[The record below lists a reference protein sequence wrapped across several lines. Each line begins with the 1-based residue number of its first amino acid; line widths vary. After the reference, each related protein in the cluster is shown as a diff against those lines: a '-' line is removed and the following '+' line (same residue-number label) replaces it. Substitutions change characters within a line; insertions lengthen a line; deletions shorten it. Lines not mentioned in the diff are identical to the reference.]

1 MISER
6 RRRLEELYQ
15 AALAQQPGERSAF
28 LRHACADDESLRA
41 EIETLLT
48 RGDLSRGFAQPGQ
61 MFGNY
66 RIERTLGHGGM
77 GVVFLAYDTTLHRHV
92 ALKLVDGEV
101 DSDTARA
108 RVLREARNAAA
119 LNHPNICTIHE
130 VGDARGTAFIA
141 MEYVDGRSLSDRL
154 TERALPLAEVL
165 LYGVQAADALAH
177 AHDHG
182 VVHRDF
188 KAANAI
194 VDKANRLKVVDFGLS
209 RRRDAAQMQATTL
222 GSIVDGGVAGTPYA
236 MAPEQVRGETADART
251 DIWALGVLLYEMAGG
266 RKPFDGQTV
275 PELLSSILRDEPAPL
290 SVAVPAPLRSVID
303 RCLEKDPSRRYQNA
317 TEVRAALETVEAD
330 ALKPWLAWRD
340 GIRRRPVLASAAAV
354 VVLAGVLAGVSRE
367 RIRTR
372 WLGGAPRVDSLA
384 VLPLENLS
392 GDATQ
397 DYFADGMTEVLSTD
411 LARLG
416 GLKRVTARGSVIR
429 YKGTTKPLGEIAR
442 ELNVDALVTG
452 SVQRSGNRVSITA
465 QLLDPAS
472 GDQLWTDRYERD
484 LQDVLV
490 LRNEIVSAI
499 VREIKAHL
507 SPVEQR
513 RLASDLRVNPDA
525 FEAYLKGRFYW
536 YRQTREDYDQAERYF
551 QSAIDKDPGY
561 ALAYAGL
568 GSVWMMRGDAGFRP
582 PSETAPKAREL
593 MAKALALDDSLADI
607 HVDLGNQKATMLDW
621 PGAERE
627 YRRALELNPNLADA
641 HFFYSDLLL
650 TALNRQEDWNREM
663 QRALELDPLNDFNR
677 SFYGWHLNYRHRY
690 DEAIAIFRSL
700 LPGGPNKA
708 SNYLGLWGAHF
719 RKGQYAEALNAAHE
733 YFVAAGD
740 GEFAALL
747 GTAKDR
753 AEYRAAMVRAGEA
766 MAARSTSRHVP
777 AIRIG
782 RMFAH
787 AGDSDRAIRWLEQ
800 AERNRESALGRLAV
814 FWDWD
819 DLRSDAR
826 FQDLLGRLNL
836 PK

>member
-1 MISER
+1 MR
-6 RRRLEELYQ
+6 RILVG
-15 AALAQQPGERSAF
+15 AV
-28 LRHACADDESLRA
+28 
-41 EIETLLT
+41 
-48 RGDLSRGFAQPGQ
+48 GDAQPGQ
-61 MFGNY
+61 MFGSY
-66 RIERTLGHGGM
+66 RIERTLGRGGM
-77 GVVFLAYDTTLHRHV
+77 GVVLLAYDTTLHRQV
-92 ALKLVDGEV
+92 ALKLVDGGV

-130 VGDARGTAFIA
+130 VGDAHGTTFIA

-154 TERALPLAEVL
+154 AEGALPLADVL
-165 LYGVQAADALAH
+165 FYGRQAADALAH

-194 VDKANRLKVVDFGLS
+194 IDNANRLKVVDFGLS
-209 RRRDAAQMQATTL
+209 RRRDAALTQATTL
-222 GSIVDGGVAGTPYA
+222 GSIVPDGGVAGTPYA
-236 MAPEQVRGETADART
+236 MAPEQARGETADART

-266 RKPFDGQTV
+266 RKPFEGGAT
-275 PELLSSILRDEPAPL
+275 PELLSSILRDTPAPL
-290 SVAVPAPLRSVID
+290 SRAVPVPLRSVID
-303 RCLEKDPSRRYQNA
+303 RCLEKDPGRRYQHA
-317 TEVRAALETVEAD
+317 AEVRVALD
-330 ALKPWLAWRD
+330 AIELGARRPWLAWRY
-340 GIRRRPVLASAAAV
+340 GIRRHPVLASAAAIV
-354 VVLAGVLAGVSRE
+354 ILAGVLAGVSRE
-367 RIRTR
+367 WIRTH
-372 WLGGAPRVDSLA
+372 WLGGAPRVESLA

-392 GDATQ
+392 GDSSQ

-416 GLKRVTARGSVIR
+416 WLKRVTARGSVVR
-429 YKGTTKPLGEIAR
+429 YKGTRKPLAEIAR

-465 QLLDPAS
+465 QLLDPAT
-472 GDQLWTDRYERD
+472 GDQVWTDRYERD
-484 LQDVLV
+484 LQDVLT

-499 VREIKAHL
+499 VREIRARL
-507 SPVEQR
+507 SPVEQT
-513 RLASDLRVNPDA
+513 RLASSSRVNPDA

-536 YRQTREDYDQAERYF
+536 LRQTREDYDQAERYF

-582 PSETAPKAREL
+582 PSETVPKARQF
-593 MAKALALDDSLADI
+593 MGKALELDDGLAEV
-607 HVDLGNQKATMLDW
+607 HVDLGNQKGTTFDW
-621 PGAERE
+621 TGAERE
-627 YRRALELNPNLADA
+627 FRRALELNPNLADA

-650 TALNRQEDWNREM
+650 TALNRPEDWNREM

-690 DEAIAIFRSL
+690 DEAIPIFRSL

-708 SNYLGLWGAHF
+708 SNYLGLWGAFF
-719 RKGQYAEALNAAHE
+719 RKGQYGDALNAARD

-740 GEFAALL
+740 GEFAAVL
-747 GTAKDR
+747 GTAR
-753 AEYRAAMVRAGEA
+753 ARGDYRAAMIRAGEA
-766 MAARSTSRHVP
+766 MVARSSSRHIP
-777 AIRIG
+777 AIRIA

-787 AGDSDRAIRWLEQ
+787 AGDSDRAIQWLEQ
-800 AERNRESALGRLAV
+800 AERNRESALERLAV

-826 FQDLLGRLNL
+826 FQNLLGRLNL